1 MSTTLRSFRRLLPV
15 CGLLALNANAQ
26 NEEDVLRYS
35 MTQPGGTARSWAMGS
50 AFGAVGADPASAS
63 INPAGFGLYNASELS
78 FTPVLESN
86 NVNSNYYGTS
96 TNAGMERFALNNLS
110 LMLNVPNAGGD
121 WRGGTFG
128 FSFDRQT
135 SFHSFPRAVGER
147 VPSTI
152 IQRFVNE
159 SDGVSYT
166 DLENDALPFTS
177 TLAWYTY
184 AIDTV
189 PGTTD
194 QYQSAIPWGSEVEQ
208 VHTIDASGRLNTSS
222 FFYANNYK
230 DRIYIGATLGLVG
243 VRFERHTVH
252 EEATVDESIDLE
264 KVRYTE
270 DLVTTG
276 SGLDLKIGVI
286 GRVGDRVRLGA
297 AFHSP
302 MWLALT
308 DAYSYNMRTDFRAG
322 DSYKEFSP
330 EGTFSYR
337 VNTPFRAVASAVYQ
351 VGKVGIISADYTF
364 TNFRTARLRASQDL
378 VDEYDFN
385 VENETIQ
392 RSFVSTHGLRL
403 GTEWR
408 SGGWYFRAGWGFQP
422 DSYAKEDRRNGT
434 ARRSFTGGVGFRA
447 THVSV
452 DLTGV
457 YDTRDTYYF
466 PYSPNLVSP
475 IQQQITNFRTLFTVS
490 LRP

>member
-1 MSTTLRSFRRLLPV
+1 MGTTLRLVRTLLPV
-15 CGLLALNANAQ
+15 CALLAMDANAQ

-35 MTQPGGTARSWAMGS
+35 LTQPGGTARSWAMGS

-63 INPAGFGLYNASELS
+63 TNPAGFGLYNTSELS
-78 FTPVLESN
+78 LTPMLGSN
-86 NVNSNYYGTS
+86 NIKSNYYGTS
-96 TNAGMERFALNNLS
+96 ATAGTERFAVNNLS
-110 LMLNVPNAGGD
+110 LVLNVPNPGGD

-128 FSFDRQT
+128 FSFDRQA
-135 SFHSFPRAVGER
+135 SFYQLPRAVGER

-152 IQRFVNE
+152 IQQFVNGA
-159 SDGVSYT
+159 DGMPYT
-166 DLENDALPFTS
+166 ELENDALPFTG

-194 QYQSAIPWGSEVEQ
+194 QYQSAIPFGSEVDQ
-208 VHTIDASGRLNTSS
+208 VHTVDGSGRLNTSS

-230 DRIYIGATLGLVG
+230 DRIYIGATFGLVS
-243 VRFERHTVH
+243 VRHERHTIQ
-252 EEATVDESIDLE
+252 EETTLDESIDLRN
-264 KVRYTE
+264 VRYTE
-270 DLVTTG
+270 DLVTSG
-276 SGLDLKIGVI
+276 NGLDLKIGVI

-308 DAYSYNMRTDFRAG
+308 DAFSYNMRTDFHAG

-337 VNTPFRAVASAVYQ
+337 VNTPWRTVASAVYQ
-351 VGKVGIISADYTF
+351 MGKVGIISMDHTY
-364 TNFRTARLRASQDL
+364 TNFGTARLRASQDL

-385 VENETIQ
+385 VENEVI
-392 RSFVSTHGLRL
+392 RKSFVSTNVLRV
-403 GTEWR
+403 GTELR
-408 SGGWYFRAGWGFQP
+408 SGGWYFRAGWGFQQDP
-422 DSYAKEDRRNGT
+422 YSKDDRRHGT
-434 ARRSFTGGVGFRA
+434 ARRSFSGGVGYRA

-452 DLTGV
+452 DLAGV
-457 YDTRDTYYF
+457 YDTRDTNYF
-466 PYSPNLVSP
+466 PYSPAVVDP
-475 IQQQITNFRTLFTVS
+475 INQQVTEFRTLFTVA